1 MPTRRSF
8 LFALG
13 GGGLWLACSAE
24 DAVREPD
31 ETDAGPA
38 HFPDAAAAGADAAAT
53 PPDAPGCTMT
63 VTLHDTHAMALYLD
77 GSLGPRTGIIR
88 VAAVA
93 AGTDQPMDFWH
104 GHGGALH
111 RFTVTASHFAALRRR
126 ERVMI
131 ETTGVDAH
139 RHMLFIDP
147 VDPRW
152 RVEGAPPQTIPAC

>member
-1 MPTRRSF
+1 MRTRRSF

-13 GGGLWLACSAE
+13 GGGLWLACTAE
-24 DAVREPD
+24 DLREPD
-31 ETDAGPA
+31 EIEPRVDGPA
-38 HFPDAAAAGADAAAT
+38 PFPDAAADGGAT
-53 PPDAPGCTMT
+53 PVDAPGCTMT
-63 VTLHDTHAMALYLD
+63 VTLHDTYAMALYLD

-111 RFTVTASHFAALRRR
+111 RFTVTSAHFAALRRR

-131 ETTGVDAH
+131 ETTEVESH

-147 VDPRW
+147 VDPQW
-152 RVEGAPPQTIPAC
+152 RVEGAMPQTIPAC